1 MIDDLLL
8 EHARGKLIELPSFGT
23 GGFVRA
29 DDGKGDRLGLDA
41 ATFLPAQASTR
52 ENR

>member
-8 EHARGKLIELPSFGT
+8 EHAQGKLIDLPSFGA

-29 DDGKGDRLGLDA
+29 DDGKGDRLGVGA
-41 ATFLPAQASTR
+41 VSFLPAQASTR